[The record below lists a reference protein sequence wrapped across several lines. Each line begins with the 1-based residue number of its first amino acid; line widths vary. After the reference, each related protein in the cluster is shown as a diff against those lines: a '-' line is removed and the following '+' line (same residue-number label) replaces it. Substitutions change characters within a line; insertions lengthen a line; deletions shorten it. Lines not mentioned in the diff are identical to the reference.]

1 MSRSIVMFDQT
12 DVRNLGEEYERGLKA
27 YRESF
32 DDKQVKALRTAFE
45 MGMMNAL
52 IMVQG
57 RLGK

>member
-1 MSRSIVMFDQT
+1 MIIMFDQT

-27 YRESF
+27 YRKSF